1 MKPEDMCLVDLDGNQ
16 LAGTRVRT
24 SEAKTHFGIMK
35 RQPAAKACVHAH
47 PPHATAFAIAN
58 VDIPSCLIP
67 EAEVFL
73 GKIGVAEYKTPG
85 TEANSDE
92 VGEVGKDHQAVLMQN
107 HGVFVWGKDVEDAYW
122 KRENIDSYCRT
133 VWIAAGLGGGS
144 LQPSFKGTG
153 AAKPAAPAKKAAGP
167 SIPDYEFR
175 WTPGSDPKTP
185 ADIEKFFHSPAIHV
199 LKERICE
206 MGRRLWQREY
216 TDGNGGNIT
225 IRVGDNL
232 ALCTPTLI
240 CKGFM
245 KPEDMCLVDLD
256 GNQLAGTRVRTSEAK
271 THFGIM
277 KRQPAA
283 KACVHAHPPHAT
295 AFAIANVDIPS
306 CLIPEAEVFL
316 GKIGVA
322 EYKTPGTEANSDE
335 VGEVGKD
342 HQAVLMQNH
351 GVIVWGKDVED
362 AYWKMEN
369 IDSYCRTVWIAAGL
383 GGGLHRFTGGQAKEL
398 IALRQK
404 LGMPVPRAGRK
415 ECELC
420 DSADFRPGVVCG
432 SPAAPA

>member
-1 MKPEDMCLVDLDGNQ
+1 MPTV
-16 LAGTRVRT
+16 
-24 SEAKTHFGIMK
+24 I
-35 RQPAAKACVHAH
+35 
-47 PPHATAFAIAN
+47 TAR
-58 VDIPSCLIP
+58 
-67 EAEVFL
+67 EAEEILRKGEQPPAGAILTPSARDVFSGRASIL
-73 GKIGVAEYKTPG
+73 PGAGV
-85 TEANSDE
+85 
-92 VGEVGKDHQAVLMQN
+92 
-107 HGVFVWGKDVEDAYW
+107 
-122 KRENIDSYCRT
+122 
-133 VWIAAGLGGGS
+133 
-144 LQPSFKGTG
+144 
-153 AAKPAAPAKKAAGP
+153 KPAAGAAAKKSAAP
-167 SIPDYEFR
+167 SIPDYEFK
-175 WTPGSDPKTP
+175 WKPGSDPKTP
-185 ADIEKFFHSPAIHV
+185 AEIERFFNSPAIHV
-199 LKERICE
+199 LKERICD
-206 MGRRLWQREY
+206 MGRRLWQKDY

-256 GNQLAGTRVRTSEAK
+256 ANQLAGTRVRTSEAK

-283 KACVHAHPPHAT
+283 KSCVHAHPPHAT

-322 EYKTPGTEANSDE
+322 KYQTPGTPANADE
-335 VGEVGKD
+335 VGEVGKI

-351 GVIVWGKDVED
+351 GVICWGKDVED

-383 GGGLHRFTGGQAKEL
+383 GGGLHRFSGKHAKEL
-398 IALRQK
+398 IDLRQK
-404 LGMPVPRAGRK
+404 LGMPDPRAGLK

-420 DSADFRPGVVCG
+420 DSADFRPGVVCAV
-432 SPAAPA
+432 PAKEAAASEPADPQVEAIVAKITEQILKQLKA

>member
-1 MKPEDMCLVDLDGNQ
+1 MAKVLTAREVEQ
-16 LAGTRVRT
+16 LLKSG
-24 SEAKTHFGIMK
+24 
-35 RQPAAKACVHAH
+35 
-47 PPHATAFAIAN
+47 
-58 VDIPSCLIP
+58 
-67 EAEVFL
+67 
-73 GKIGVAEYKTPG
+73 GVAAIPTG
-85 TEANSDE
+85 
-92 VGEVGKDHQAVLMQN
+92 AVLTPSARDSIAE
-107 HGVFVWGKDVEDAYW
+107 F
-122 KRENIDSYCRT
+122 KRSGST
-133 VWIAAGLGGGS
+133 GSAPSKKAGASGGS
-144 LQPSFKGTG
+144 
-153 AAKPAAPAKKAAGP
+153 KKRVEP
-167 SIPDYEFR
+167 SIPDYEFK

-185 ADIEKFFHSPAIHV
+185 EAIEAFFHSPEIEV
-199 LKERICE
+199 LKERICD
-206 MGRRLWQREY
+206 MGRRLWARDY

-283 KACVHAHPPHAT
+283 KSCVHAHPPHAT

-322 EYKTPGTEANSDE
+322 EYKTPGTPANADE

-351 GVIVWGKDVED
+351 GVICWGKDVED

-383 GGGLHRFTGGQAKEL
+383 GGGLHRFTGAQAKEL
-398 IALRQK
+398 INLRQK
-404 LGMPVPRAGRK
+404 LGMPDPRANLK

-420 DSADFRPGVVCG
+420 DSASFRPTVICEVPPKESCGCDGSSSSADPEVEAVVKQVTDAILKQLG
-432 SPAAPA
+432 GRGA

>member
-1 MKPEDMCLVDLDGNQ
+1 MPKV
-16 LAGTRVRT
+16 
-24 SEAKTHFGIMK
+24 I
-35 RQPAAKACVHAH
+35 
-47 PPHATAFAIAN
+47 TAR
-58 VDIPSCLIP
+58 
-67 EAEVFL
+67 EAEEL
-73 GKIGVAEYKTPG
+73 LRKGEQPPAGSILTPS
-85 TEANSDE
+85 AR
-92 VGEVGKDHQAVLMQN
+92 
-107 HGVFVWGKDVEDAYW
+107 DV
-122 KRENIDSYCRT
+122 
-133 VWIAAGLGGGS
+133 LGGGS
-144 LQPSFKGTG
+144 LQPAFKGTG

-185 ADIEKFFHSPAIHV
+185 AEIEKFFNSPAIHT

-322 EYKTPGTEANSDE
+322 EYKTPGTQANSDE

-398 IALRQK
+398 INLRQK
-404 LGMPVPRAGRK
+404 LGMPDPRAGLK

-420 DSADFRPGVVCG
+420 DSADFRPGVVCAT
-432 SPAAPA
+432 PAAPTAASSAAPDPQIEAIVQAVTEQILKQLKA